1 MEHQIMSARDV
12 EYFTKRERQ
21 EREHAARSDDL
32 TARRAHQEM
41 AERYSARLRE
51 AHAASAPV
59 ACG

>member
-1 MEHQIMSARDV
+1 MSARDV